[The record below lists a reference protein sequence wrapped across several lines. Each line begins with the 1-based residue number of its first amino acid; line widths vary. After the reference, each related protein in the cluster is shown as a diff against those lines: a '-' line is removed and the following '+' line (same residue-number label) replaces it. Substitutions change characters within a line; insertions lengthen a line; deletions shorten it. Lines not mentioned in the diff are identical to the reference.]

1 MCADQRARTIQLE
14 IQSPEACS
22 FYCSIL
28 NCSAELS
35 MKTVF
40 LQVEGI
46 QVQGGT
52 GGIRLALDFLKK
64 NLKSDVAYVSKPTWG
79 KL

>member
-1 MCADQRARTIQLE
+1 
-14 IQSPEACS
+14 
-22 FYCSIL
+22 
-28 NCSAELS
+28 
-35 MKTVF
+35 MKTIF